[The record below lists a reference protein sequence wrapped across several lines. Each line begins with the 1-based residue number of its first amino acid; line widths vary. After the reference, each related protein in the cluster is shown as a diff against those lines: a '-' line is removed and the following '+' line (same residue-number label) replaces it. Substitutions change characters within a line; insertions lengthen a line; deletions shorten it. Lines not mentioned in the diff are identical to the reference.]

1 MKVFLALPTIK
12 HSPAGRPG
20 TPLLPSSGPRLI
32 TQVLFH
38 VPSQVRRPPE
48 GLPALRALEGPLSS
62 VKPLVANEL
71 RGLAES
77 FPTDAA
83 SVALLLHGYVLES
96 AEPGA
101 RLAVFMGPLATWFQF
116 LEARPRVL
124 GGRAGRAAFGLRR
137 PAVFP
142 LVHAQGV
149 PSDEVLPAPLAFE
162 RSLFSVDP
170 LMVHEAVIPVV
181 RFLAQVTLVA
191 LLSAVYALVV

>member
-1 MKVFLALPTIK
+1 M
-12 HSPAGRPG
+12 
-20 TPLLPSSGPRLI
+20 
-32 TQVLFH
+32 
-38 VPSQVRRPPE
+38 
-48 GLPALRALEGPLSS
+48 
-62 VKPLVANEL
+62 
-71 RGLAES
+71 
-77 FPTDAA
+77 
-83 SVALLLHGYVLES
+83 ALLLHGYVLES

-124 GGRAGRAAFGLRR
+124 GGGRAGRAAFGLRR

-142 LVHAQGV
+142 LVHAQRV